1 VVKDCERDSGRQSL
15 WTISIFI
22 STMETKETAKMMIR
36 TAIRSG
42 LICAAILTTA
52 LAQTPGGR
60 PPDKPASP
68 ASLPGDTLPP
78 FGMLDGNGNLV
89 PPPPWLTASAE
100 RGAKR
105 PAVSIRGPELSLAVE
120 AARAAVDTC
129 ATGGYYIGA
138 SVIDTSGQPRAMVE
152 AEGSDGGHVYVA
164 VRKALVALTF
174 KMPSS
179 KASEVVPADKAL
191 LARVTPN
198 MFVMEGAVPLMAGN
212 EVIGAIGAS
221 GAAGGDQDEVCAT
234 AGLRKIRE
242 RLR

>member
-1 VVKDCERDSGRQSL
+1 MAGS
-15 WTISIFI
+15 
-22 STMETKETAKMMIR
+22 
-36 TAIRSG
+36 
-42 LICAAILTTA
+42 
-52 LAQTPGGR
+52 
-60 PPDKPASP
+60 
-68 ASLPGDTLPP
+68 
-78 FGMLDGNGNLV
+78 
-89 PPPPWLTASAE
+89 
-100 RGAKR
+100 GAKR
-105 PAVSIRGPELSLAVE
+105 PAVSVRGPALSLAIE

-129 ATGGYYIGA
+129 AAGGYYVGA

-179 KASEVVPADKAL
+179 KASEAVPADKAL

-198 MFVMEGAVPLMAGN
+198 MFVMEGAVPLLAGN

-221 GAAGGDQDEVCAT
+221 GAAGGNQDEVCAI
-234 AGLRKIRE
+234 AGLNKIKD